1 MTFTGWVQYHRRS
14 ILFLLAVLMLGG
26 MASSTKLPVS
36 LLPNVSFPRIAAE
49 LDAGDRPASR
59 MAIEVTWPVEQAV
72 RAVPGV
78 VSVKSTTS
86 RGSAEVI
93 VDFGW
98 GRDMATALLQ
108 VESAINQVMPSLPSG
123 TTFSVKRM
131 DPTIDPVMAYSLTSD
146 TRSLTELH
154 DFAFYQLR
162 PLLSTVDGVSKVQ
175 VQGGQVEEYRVT
187 VDPAKL
193 DSYGLSLEDVA
204 KALSAANVITAVGR
218 LEDHYKLYL
227 TMSDTSFTGLDQIRN
242 TVLRSG
248 ANGPVLLDEVAAV
261 NRGTVPQWTRV
272 TADGHDTVLL
282 NVYQQRGGNT
292 VRIAKDIKAKLAGF
306 KSQIPPGVR
315 IANWYDQSQ
324 LITASA
330 GSVRDAILI
339 GVVLAAIILFVF
351 LRNIKI
357 TLIAII
363 TVPGVLAASVLLL
376 YVLHQSF
383 NMMTLGG
390 MAAAVGL
397 IIDDTIVMIEHIVR
411 RLRGGGLN
419 DHHKKIMQAAREFT
433 PPLMGSSASTI
444 VIFAPLAFLSGVTGA
459 FFKALSLT
467 MAASLVVSYFVAWL
481 AVPLLADHLLG
492 PKDAEQEE
500 GGFFTHKTHKG
511 YEKVM
516 GRLLGR
522 PLFLLLPVTA
532 LLLAGWMSYKH
543 LGSGFIPSMDEGGFV
558 MDYWAN
564 PGTSLTETDRLLR
577 EVGAILR
584 KTPAVDT
591 YSRRTGLQLGGG
603 VTESYQGDF
612 FIRLKPF
619 PRKPIDEVMDNIRQ
633 RVEHSV
639 PGLHIDLHQLIE
651 DMIGDFTGVPQP
663 IDIKIFS
670 DNGKVLGG
678 LGPKVADL
686 ISKIPG
692 VVDVSD
698 GIILAGDALDIKVD
712 RVKAAFEGV
721 DPESVT
727 TDLDALMSGLVT
739 TKVEQGPKMVG
750 VRVWIPEKY
759 RKTED
764 VINKLQLRAP
774 DGHLFPLGRIA
785 TITAIT
791 GQPQITRDNLKRM
804 INVTGRISGR
814 DMGSTMRDVKEVL
827 DRPGLFPKGVY
838 YSLGG
843 LYKQQQIA
851 FAGLMAVFAAAV
863 ALVFLLLLYLYE
875 SFRVAASILV
885 TTLLAVMGVFIG
897 LLITGT
903 ELNISAMMGMTMI
916 IGIATEVAIFY
927 VSEYYELDEG
937 LDRKG
942 ALILAGKNRMRPI
955 AMTTFA
961 AILALLPLALGIG
974 QGAAMLK
981 PLAIAIISG
990 LIIQFPLVLFILPVM
1005 FHIFRVSKN
1014 ERKQGDA

>member
-1 MTFTGWVQYHRRS
+1 MTFTGWVQHHRRS
-14 ILFLLAVLMLGG
+14 ILFLLAVLMIGG
-26 MASSTKLPVS
+26 AASSVKLPVS

-49 LDAGDRPASR
+49 LDAGDRPASQ
-59 MAIEVTWPVEQAV
+59 MAIEVTLPVEQAV

-78 VSVKSTTS
+78 VRVHSITS

-93 VDFGW
+93 VDFNW

-108 VESAINQVMPSLPSG
+108 VESAINQVMRQLPPG

-146 TRSLTELH
+146 TRSLVQLR

-162 PLLSTVDGVSKVQ
+162 PLLSTVMGVAKVG
-175 VQGGQVEEYRVT
+175 VQGGQIEEYRVT

-193 DSYGLSLEDVA
+193 ASYGLSLPDVA

-227 TMSDTSFTGLDQIRN
+227 VMSDTRFAGLDQIKK

-248 ANGPVLLDEVAAV
+248 SNGPVLLSDVASV
-261 NRGTVPQWTRV
+261 TSSTVPQWTRV
-272 TADGHDTVLL
+272 TADGHDAVLL

-292 VRIAKDIKAKLAGF
+292 VRIAGDVKAKLASF
-306 KSQIPPGVR
+306 KNHMPPGIK

-339 GVVLAAIILFVF
+339 GVVLAAIILFIF
-351 LRNIKI
+351 LRNVKI

-376 YVLHQSF
+376 YVMHQSF

-397 IIDDTIVMIEHIVR
+397 IIDDTIVMVEHIVR
-411 RLRGGGLN
+411 RLRGGIDRNGG
-419 DHHKKIMQAAREFT
+419 DHHKKIMEAAREFT
-433 PPLMGSSASTI
+433 PPLIGSSASTI
-444 VIFAPLAFLSGVTGA
+444 VIFTPLAFLSGVTGA

-467 MAASLVVSYFVAWL
+467 MAASLLVSYFVAWL

-492 PKDAEQEE
+492 QKDADQKE
-500 GGFFTHKTHKG
+500 GGFLTRGAHKG

-522 PLFLLLPVTA
+522 PVFVLVPVTV
-532 LLLAGWMSYKH
+532 LLLAGWFSYKH
-543 LGSGFIPSMDEGGFV
+543 LGSGFIPKMDEGGFV
-558 MDYWAN
+558 LDYLAP
-564 PGTSLTETDRLLR
+564 PGTSLAETDRLLR

-584 KTPAVDT
+584 TTPAVDT

-603 VTESYQGDF
+603 VTEAYEGDF

-619 PRKPIDEVMDNIRQ
+619 PRKPIGEVMDNVRQ
-633 RVEHSV
+633 RIEHSI
-639 PGLHIDLHQLIE
+639 PGLQIDLHQLLE

-670 DNGKVLGG
+670 DNSKILGK
-678 LGPKVADL
+678 LGPKVAAL
-686 ISKIPG
+686 IGKVPG
-692 VVDVSD
+692 VVDVND

-712 RVKAAFEGV
+712 RVKAALEGV
-721 DPESVT
+721 DPEAVT
-727 TDLDALMSGLVT
+727 RQIDALMSGLVT
-739 TKVEQGPKMVG
+739 TQVQKGPKMIG
-750 VRVWIPEKY
+750 VRVWIPKNFRAKERDLK
-759 RKTED
+759 R
-764 VINKLQLRAP
+764 LQLRAP

-791 GQPQITRDNLKRM
+791 GQPEIMRDNLKQM
-804 INVTGRISGR
+804 IGVTGRISGR
-814 DMGSTMRDVKEVL
+814 DMGSVIRDVKRVL
-827 DRPGLFPKGVY
+827 RRPGLFPKGVY

-851 FAGLMAVFAAAV
+851 FRGLMAVFAAAV
-863 ALVFLLLLYLYE
+863 ALVFLLLLFLYE
-875 SFRVAASILV
+875 SFRVAASIMA
-885 TTLLAVMGVFIG
+885 TSLLAVMGVFVG
-897 LLITGT
+897 LLVTGT
-903 ELNISAMMGMTMI
+903 ELNISSMMGMTMI
-916 IGIATEVAIFY
+916 VGIATEVAIFY
-927 VSEYYELDEG
+927 VSEYYEMGREKQKP
-937 LDRKG
+937 DRKE
-942 ALILAGKNRMRPI
+942 ALVLAGKNRMRPI
-955 AMTTFA
+955 AMTTVA
-961 AILALLPLALGIG
+961 AMLALMPLALGIG

-990 LIIQFPLVLFILPVM
+990 LAVQFPVVLTFLPVF
-1005 FHIFRVSKN
+1005 FHVLRVKG
-1014 ERKQGDA
+1014 K

>member
-1 MTFTGWVQYHRRS
+1 MTFTGWVQHHRRS

-26 MASSTKLPVS
+26 LASSVRLPVS

-78 VSVKSTTS
+78 VSVHSTTS

-93 VDFGW
+93 VDFKW

-108 VESAINQVMPSLPSG
+108 VESAINQIMTRLPSG
-123 TTFSVKRM
+123 TTFKVKRM

-146 TRSLTELH
+146 TRSLTYLH
-154 DFAFYQLR
+154 DFAYYQLR
-162 PLLSTVDGVSKVQ
+162 PLLSTVGGVSRVQ
-175 VQGGQVEEYRVT
+175 VQGGQLEEYRVT

-193 DSYGLSLEDVA
+193 ASYNLSLEDVA
-204 KALSAANVITAVGR
+204 KALSAANVITAVGK

-227 TMSDTSFTGLDQIRN
+227 AMSDTRFTGLGEIRN

-248 ANGPVLLDEVAAV
+248 SNGPVLLSDVATV
-261 NRGTVPQWTRV
+261 RRGTVPQWTRV
-272 TADGHDTVLL
+272 TADGHDAVLL
-282 NVYQQRGGNT
+282 NIYQQRGGNT
-292 VRIAKDIKAKLAGF
+292 VRIASDVKAKLASF
-306 KSQIPPGVR
+306 KSQIPPGVK

-324 LITASA
+324 LIMASA

-339 GVVLAAIILFVF
+339 GVVLAAIILFIF
-351 LRNIKI
+351 LKNVKI

-376 YVLHQSF
+376 YVMHQSF

-397 IIDDTIVMIEHIVR
+397 IIDDTIVMLEHIVR
-411 RLRGGGLN
+411 RLRGGGTAN
-419 DHHKKIMQAAREFT
+419 HHKKIMDAAREFT

-492 PKDAEQEE
+492 QKDADQEE
-500 GGFFTHKTHKG
+500 GGFVTRKAHKG
-511 YEKVM
+511 YERVM

-522 PLFLLLPVTA
+522 PVFLLLPVAA
-532 LLLAGWMSYKH
+532 LLFAGWMSYKH
-543 LGSGFIPSMDEGGFV
+543 LGTGFIPKMDEGGFV
-558 MDYWAN
+558 IDYFAT

-577 EVGAILR
+577 EAGAILR

-591 YSRRTGLQLGGG
+591 YSRRTGQQLGGG
-603 VTESYQGDF
+603 VTEAYEGDF
-612 FIRLKPF
+612 FVRLKPF
-619 PRKPIDEVMDNIRQ
+619 PRKPISEVMDDVRKQI
-633 RVEHSV
+633 EHTI
-639 PGLHIDLHQLIE
+639 PGLHIDMHQLLG

-663 IDIKIFS
+663 IDVRIFS
-670 DNGKVLGG
+670 DSGKVLGQ
-678 LGPKVADL
+678 LGPKVADM

-692 VVDVSD
+692 VVDVND
-698 GIILAGDALDIKVD
+698 GIKLAGDALDIKVD
-712 RVKAAFEGV
+712 RVKAALEGV
-721 DPESVT
+721 DPGAVT
-727 TDLDALMSGLVT
+727 ADLNALMSGLVT
-739 TKVEQGPKMVG
+739 TRIEQGPKMVG
-750 VRVWIPEKY
+750 VRVWIPQKF

-764 VINKLQLRAP
+764 ELRKLQLRAP

-785 TITAIT
+785 TITTIT

-804 INVTGRISGR
+804 IRVTGRISGR
-814 DMGSTMRDVKEVL
+814 DMGSTMRDVKRVL
-827 DRPGLFPKGVY
+827 ARPGLFPKGVY

-863 ALVFLLLLYLYE
+863 ALIFLLLLYLYE
-875 SFRVAASILV
+875 SFRVASAILA
-885 TTLLAVMGVFIG
+885 TTLMAVMGVFIG
-897 LLITGT
+897 LFITGT

-937 LDRKG
+937 PGKNKKQ
-942 ALILAGKNRMRPI
+942 ALVQAGKNRMRPI

-990 LIIQFPLVLFILPVM
+990 LVVQFPLVLFILPVI
-1005 FHIFRVSKN
+1005 FHIFGVEK
-1014 ERKQGDA
+1014 K